1 MFERLTIKTDICI
14 EPENEIV
21 YHNPN
26 DPEGMYNILDLAEC
40 LYSGGEAEAGILMEI
55 SRRLAA
61 YEDSQMTPEEVQSLA
76 QAKADGR
83 LVVLP
88 CKVGTVVY
96 AHSSV
101 AGYDSIISGIVQ
113 YFVVHEQFIDLF
125 VLFKPNPNEDKHDF
139 AEYIRADKIG
149 KTVFLTREAAEKALE
164 VGE

>member
-1 MFERLTIKTDICI
+1 MSERLTKRD
-14 EPENEIV
+14 ENGNA
-21 YHNPN
+21 YY
-26 DPEGMYNILDLAEC
+26 DWGC
-40 LYSGGEAEAGILMEI
+40 LNRNHWVLG
-55 SRRLAA
+55 RHVDRLAA

-149 KTVFLTREAAEKALE
+149 KTVFLTREEAEKAFYVDLKR
-164 VGE
+164 G